1 MTDAKVAFFIEKTQ
15 TSYFGKNSRVFYT
28 SRKQGDACWWGED
41 KGSGRAASETINM
54 SDIAIWLEKHGLS
67 KYAEAFA
74 EHEIELGDLTELTDE
89 DLVTLGLPL
98 GPRRRFMKAVRANA
112 EGARRPQNTAL
123 GPAIV
128 AERRQ
133 LTVMFIDLVG
143 STAISQSVDPE
154 DLAEVLRLFKET
166 CAASVAA
173 FDGHIASYYGDGIMV
188 FFGFPHAHE
197 DDPERAV
204 RAGLRIIQETPD
216 IRTHAKLIVRIGIAT
231 GLVVVGDLR
240 GEKMFEDGTAM
251 GETPN
256 LAARLQAMADP
267 GTLIVSPSTHQLAGD
282 AFEYVLRGAFKL
294 KGFAKEVEAW
304 QVTGERETVSRFL
317 TMDDVLLKPLV
328 GRASEYET
336 LNDKWKLASA
346 GQGQVVLVS
355 GEPGIGKSR
364 LVEELRQNV
373 SGASRAQIRCQCSPY
388 HYASAFYPV
397 IRQFETAA
405 DLRSDDSNV
414 IKLKKISSF
423 LGDRSNNTLKL
434 AASLLSVPFEDQL
447 GQLELTPQQVM
458 DQTLGM
464 LLDNLVS
471 EAERK
476 PVLLLFEDSHW
487 VDPTTKLLL
496 DLIVERVRDLP
507 VLVVVTFRPE
517 FDPEWALQPNLA
529 KIVLKQLDFEQ
540 VKSIVNEVAEGQSI
554 SDEMYELVAAR
565 SDGVPLYVEE
575 VTKDLLESGV
585 LTEDR
590 DTRATGGSSLANPV
604 PSTLHDAL
612 MARLDRLS
620 SAKEVAQIGAVI
632 GPQFSYPLIAEVSR
646 FSDKALRASLGLLV
660 DAGIVTTSAAED
672 LETFSYRH
680 ALIRDTA
687 YNSLLKSER
696 RVLHAR
702 VAQSLNRTETRIGD
716 AAPEILAHH
725 YTMAGMGEEAI
736 DCRYLAG
743 QRAIKRSANIEA
755 NTQLSLAIE
764 QLSEQGQSSERDRKE
779 IEIQVLR
786 AGVLRSTAGIAADE
800 TGSVYARIRDLCER
814 VKETEHLFPVLNG
827 LYSFH
832 LVRAEYDLARNVAG
846 KLLKL
851 ASETGETQH
860 QMVAHR
866 AMGAVLFHIGEL
878 GPAYEH
884 LNNALEL
891 YNRERDEHLAYIY
904 GSDHAAIT
912 SCFLSLAIWMR
923 GDPDRALELQKQAVA
938 AARELEHAHSIAQAL
953 TYLCMLHLLRREPE
967 GVLEVVEQL
976 EELAA
981 KHSFTFMSVTA
992 ALWRSWVEAFVS
1004 PNQTTIRA
1012 LHSAAEAWWA
1022 SGAGNYKPF
1031 FLALIAELTLKTGD
1045 REGALD
1051 LLAEARENQGLTNE
1065 GWAQAETDRVY
1076 ALAMSENG
1084 PAEAEFRDA
1093 IETARRQQARM
1104 FELRTAVD
1112 QVRQCKR
1119 NEHIHNVTSDL
1130 RAAFEAVIG
1139 GEHTID
1145 VSDAFELLDETT
1157 VG

>member
-1 MTDAKVAFFIEKTQ
+1 MQARALL
-15 TSYFGKNSRVFYT
+15 
-28 SRKQGDACWWGED
+28 KQQARQS
-41 KGSGRAASETINM
+41 KM
-54 SDIAIWLEKHGLS
+54 SDIAVWLENHGLS
-67 KYAEAFA
+67 KYARAFE

-89 DLVTLGLPL
+89 DLVTIGLPL
-98 GPRRRFMKAVRANA
+98 GPRRRFMKAVRA
-112 EGARRPQNTAL
+112 GADGGRRPQNTAL

-143 STAISQSVDPE
+143 STEIAQRVDPE

-204 RAGLRIIQETPD
+204 RAGLRIIKEIPD
-216 IRTHAKLIVRIGIAT
+216 IRTHAKLNVRIGIAT

-267 GTLIVSPSTHQLAGD
+267 GTLIIAPSTHQLAGD

-304 QVTGERETVSRFL
+304 QVTGTRETVSRFMAL
-317 TMDDVLLKPLV
+317 DDVQLKPLV
-328 GRASEYET
+328 GRAAEYGT
-336 LNDKWKLASA
+336 LNEKWKLASG

-364 LVEELRQNV
+364 LVEELRKNASGV
-373 SGASRAQIRCQCSPY
+373 SHTQTRYQCSPY
-388 HYASAFYPV
+388 HFASAFYPV
-397 IRQFETAA
+397 IRQFEIVAE
-405 DLRSDDSNV
+405 LRPDDSDET
-414 IKLKKISSF
+414 KLNKISSV
-423 LGDRSNNTLKL
+423 LGDPSDHVLKL
-434 AASLLSVPFEDQL
+434 AASLLSVPFEDRL
-447 GQLELTPQQVM
+447 GPLDLTPQKIM

-464 LLDNLVS
+464 MLKILAS
-471 EAERK
+471 MAAEK
-476 PVLLLFEDSHW
+476 PVLLLFEDAHW

-496 DLIVERVRDLP
+496 DQIVDRIKDLP
-507 VLVVVTFRPE
+507 VLVVMTFRPE
-517 FDPEWALQPNLA
+517 FDPGWALQSNLT
-529 KIVLKQLDFEQ
+529 KVVLRQLDFHQ
-540 VKSIVNEVAEGQSI
+540 VKSIVDEVAQGQSI
-554 SDEMYELVAAR
+554 SDEMYEVIAAR

-575 VTKDLLESGV
+575 VTKDLLESGA
-585 LTEDR
+585 LMEDH
-590 DTRATGGSSLANPV
+590 AAQPVGASSPASPV

-646 FSDKALRASLGLLV
+646 FGEKALRSALELLV
-660 DAGIVTTSAAED
+660 DAGIVTTAATD
-672 LETFSYRH
+672 GLETFSYRH

-702 VAQSLNRTETRIGD
+702 VAETLNQEALHIGD
-716 AAPEILAHH
+716 ASPEILAHH
-725 YTMAGMGEEAI
+725 YTMAGMSKQAI
-736 DCRYLAG
+736 DCRHLAG
-743 QRAIKRSANIEA
+743 QRAVQRSANIEA

-764 QLSEQGQSSERDRKE
+764 QLREQSQSDDRDRKE

-800 TGSVYARIRDLCER
+800 TGSVYERIRDLCER
-814 VKETEHLFPVLNG
+814 VDETEHLFPVLNG

-846 KLLKL
+846 ELLKL
-851 ASETGETQH
+851 AGTTGETQH

-878 GPAYEH
+878 DRAYEH
-884 LNNALEL
+884 LKQALDL
-891 YNRERDEHLAYIY
+891 YSRERDGHLAFIY

-923 GDPDRALELQKQAVA
+923 GAPDKALEVQKQAVA
-938 AARELEHAHSIAQAL
+938 AARELEHAHSIAQSL
-953 TYLCMLHLLRREPE
+953 TYLCMLHLLRREPDQVIE
-967 GVLEVVEQL
+967 AVTQL
-976 EELAA
+976 EELAS

-992 ALWRSWVEAFVS
+992 ALWRSWVDAFVS
-1004 PNQTTIRA
+1004 PAPATIRA
-1012 LHSAAEAWWA
+1012 LRNAAEAWWA

-1031 FLALIAELTLKTGD
+1031 FLTLIAELTLETGD
-1045 REGALD
+1045 QDGALE
-1051 LLAEARENQGLTNE
+1051 LLAEARQHQNLTNE

-1076 ALAMSENG
+1076 ALAISRNG
-1084 PAEAEFRDA
+1084 PAEAEFHKA
-1093 IETARRQQARM
+1093 LQTAQQQHARM

-1112 QVRQCKR
+1112 YFRACTEIGSPAASSALSTALKT
-1119 NEHIHNVTSDL
+1119 VT
-1130 RAAFEAVIG
+1130 G
-1139 GEHTID
+1139 GEHTSD
-1145 VSDAFELLDETT
+1145 VTDARALLDEVTA
-1157 VG
+1157 G

>member
-1 MTDAKVAFFIEKTQ
+1 MTPLTKTGSTYFIDKKDWILRHGVSCTDQVNRGMRAVGVQTTVLLKQQAKR
-15 TSYFGKNSRVFYT
+15 S
-28 SRKQGDACWWGED
+28 
-41 KGSGRAASETINM
+41 NM
-54 SDIAIWLEKHGLS
+54 SDIAVWLENHGLS
-67 KYAEAFA
+67 KYAAAF
-74 EHEIELGDLTELTDE
+74 EKHEIELGDLTELTDE
-89 DLVTLGLPL
+89 DLVMIGLPL
-98 GPRRRFMKAVRANA
+98 GPRRRFLKAVRAGA
-112 EGARRPQNTAL
+112 EDERRPQHSAP

-143 STAISQSVDPE
+143 STEIAQRVDPE

-204 RAGLRIIQETPD
+204 RAGLRIIKEIPD
-216 IRTHAKLIVRIGIAT
+216 IRTHAKLNVRIGIAT

-267 GTLIVSPSTHQLAGD
+267 GTLIIAPSTHQLAGD

-304 QVTGERETVSRFL
+304 QVTGARETVSRF
-317 TMDDVLLKPLV
+317 MAVDDVLLNPLV
-328 GRASEYET
+328 GRAAEYGT
-336 LNDKWKLASA
+336 LNEKWKLASG

-364 LVEELRQNV
+364 LVEELRQNS
-373 SGASRAQIRCQCSPY
+373 SGASHTQIRYQCSPY
-388 HYASAFYPV
+388 HFASAFYPV
-397 IRQFETAA
+397 IRQFESAA
-405 DLRSDDSNV
+405 GFRPDDSNET
-414 IKLKKISSF
+414 KLAKISSV
-423 LGDRSNNTLKL
+423 LGDPADGILKL
-434 AASLLSVPFEDQL
+434 AASLLSVSFEDQL
-447 GQLELTPQQVM
+447 GPLELTPQQIM
-458 DQTLGM
+458 DQTLTM
-464 LLDNLVS
+464 LLEKLAALAM
-471 EAERK
+471 EK
-476 PVLLLFEDSHW
+476 PVLLLFEDAHW

-496 DLIVERVRDLP
+496 DRIVDRIRDLP
-507 VLVVVTFRPE
+507 VLVVMTFRPE
-517 FDPEWALQPNLA
+517 FDPGWALQSNLT
-529 KIVLKQLDFEQ
+529 KVVLRQLDFHQ
-540 VKSIVNEVAEGQSI
+540 VKRIVDEVAHGQPI
-554 SDEMYELVAAR
+554 SDAMYELIAAR

-575 VTKDLLESGV
+575 VTKDLLESGA
-585 LTEDR
+585 LTQGG
-590 DTRATGGSSLANPV
+590 DTHPIGTSSQASPV

-632 GPQFSYPLIAEVSR
+632 GPQFSYPLIAEVSHLGE
-646 FSDKALRASLGLLV
+646 KALRSSLELLV
-660 DAGIVTTSAAED
+660 DAGIVTTAATEG

-702 VAQSLNRTETRIGD
+702 VAESLDHEAPHIGD
-716 AAPEILAHH
+716 ASPEILAHH
-725 YTMAGMGEEAI
+725 YTMAGMGKQAI

-743 QRAIKRSANIEA
+743 QRAVKRSANIEA

-764 QLSEQGQSSERDRKE
+764 QLRKQSHSNDRDRKE

-800 TGSVYARIRDLCER
+800 TGSVYERIRDLCER
-814 VKETEHLFPVLNG
+814 VEETGHLFPVLNG

-832 LVRAEYDLARNVAG
+832 LVRAEYDLARDVAG
-846 KLLKL
+846 QLLKL
-851 ASETGETQH
+851 AGTTGETQH

-878 GPAYEH
+878 NPAYAH
-884 LNNALEL
+884 LKQALGL
-891 YNRERDEHLAYIY
+891 YNRERDGHLAFIY

-923 GDPDRALELQKQAVA
+923 GAPDKALEVQKQAVA
-938 AARELEHAHSIAQAL
+938 VAQELEHAHSIAQSL
-953 TYLCMLHLLRREPE
+953 TYLCMLHLLRREPDQ
-967 GVLEVVEQL
+967 VIKCVDQL
-976 EELAA
+976 EDLAS

-992 ALWRSWVEAFVS
+992 VLWRSWVDAFVS
-1004 PNQTTIRA
+1004 PDQTTIRA
-1012 LHSAAEAWWA
+1012 LRNAAEAWWA

-1031 FLALIAELTLKTGD
+1031 FLTLIAELTLKTGD
-1045 REGALD
+1045 REGALE
-1051 LLAEARENQGLTNE
+1051 LLDQARRHQGLTNE

-1076 ALAMSENG
+1076 ALALSGNG

-1093 IETARRQQARM
+1093 LETARRQQAGM

-1112 QVRQCKR
+1112 YFKQCK
-1119 NEHIHNVTSDL
+1119 NFASP
-1130 RAAFEAVIG
+1130 AAPSLLNTALKTITG
-1139 GEHTID
+1139 GEHTTD
-1145 VSDAFELLDETT
+1145 VIAARDLLDEITAR
-1157 VG
+1157 

>member
-1 MTDAKVAFFIEKTQ
+1 
-15 TSYFGKNSRVFYT
+15 
-28 SRKQGDACWWGED
+28 
-41 KGSGRAASETINM
+41 M
-54 SDIAIWLEKHGLS
+54 SDIAAWLEKNGLS
-67 KYAEAFA
+67 KYAGAFD

-89 DLVTLGLPL
+89 DLVTIGLPL

-112 EGARRPQNTAL
+112 ADGRHPQNTAL

-143 STAISQSVDPE
+143 STEIAQSVDPE

-204 RAGLRIIQETPD
+204 RAGLRIINEIPA
-216 IRTHAKLIVRIGIAT
+216 IRTHAKLNVRIGIAT

-267 GTLIVSPSTHQLAGD
+267 GTLIIAPTTHQLAGD
-282 AFEYVLRGAFKL
+282 AFEYELRGAFKL

-304 QVTGERETVSRFL
+304 QVTGTRETVSRFMAL
-317 TMDDVLLKPLV
+317 DDVLLKPLI

-336 LNDKWKLASA
+336 LNEKWMLASA

-364 LVEELRQNV
+364 LVEELRQNTSGV
-373 SGASRAQIRCQCSPY
+373 SHTQNRYQCSPY
-388 HYASAFYPV
+388 HFASAFYPV
-397 IRQFETAA
+397 IRQFEIVAG
-405 DLRSDDSNV
+405 LRPDDSDET
-414 IKLKKISSF
+414 KLKKISSV
-423 LGDRSNNTLKL
+423 LGDPSDHVLKL
-434 AASLLSVPFEDQL
+434 AASLLSVPFEDRL
-447 GQLELTPQQVM
+447 GPLDLTPQKIM

-464 LLDNLVS
+464 LLKILAS
-471 EAERK
+471 MAAEK
-476 PVLLLFEDSHW
+476 PVLLFFEDAHW

-496 DLIVERVRDLP
+496 DRIVNQIKDLP
-507 VLVVVTFRPE
+507 VLVVMTFRPE
-517 FDPEWALQPNLA
+517 FDPGWALQSNLT
-529 KIVLKQLDFEQ
+529 KVVLRQLDFHQ
-540 VKSIVNEVAEGQSI
+540 VKRIVDEVAPGQPI
-554 SDEMYELVAAR
+554 SDEMYEVIAAR

-575 VTKDLLESGV
+575 VTKDLLESGALV
-585 LTEDR
+585 ESH
-590 DTRATGGSSLANPV
+590 ATHPVGASSPSSPV

-646 FSDKALRASLGLLV
+646 FGEKALRSSLELLV
-660 DAGIVTTSAAED
+660 DAGIVTRAAAGD

-696 RVLHAR
+696 RVLHER
-702 VAQSLNRTETRIGD
+702 VAETLNQDAPHTGD
-716 AAPEILAHH
+716 ASPEILAHH
-725 YTMAGMGEEAI
+725 YTMAGMSKQAI
-736 DCRYLAG
+736 HCRYLAG
-743 QRAIKRSANIEA
+743 QRAVQRSANIEA

-764 QLSEQGQSSERDRKE
+764 QLQEQSQSDDRDRKE
-779 IEIQVLR
+779 IEIQILR

-800 TGSVYARIRDLCER
+800 TGSVYERIRYLCER
-814 VKETEHLFPVLNG
+814 VKETGQLFPVLNG

-846 KLLKL
+846 ELLNL
-851 ASETGETQH
+851 ADSTGETQH
-860 QMVAHR
+860 RMVAHR

-878 GPAYEH
+878 NPAYEH
-884 LNNALEL
+884 LKQALEL
-891 YNRERDEHLAYIY
+891 YSRERDGHLAFIY

-912 SCFLSLAIWMR
+912 SCFLSLAIWIR
-923 GDPDRALELQKQAVA
+923 GAPDKALDIQNQAVA
-938 AARELEHAHSIAQAL
+938 AARKLEHAHSIAQSL
-953 TYLCMLHLLRREPE
+953 TYLCMLHLLRREPDQ
-967 GVLEVVEQL
+967 VIEVVDQL
-976 EELAA
+976 EDLAS
-981 KHSFTFMSVTA
+981 KHSFTFMSITA
-992 ALWRSWVEAFVS
+992 TLWRSWVNAYVS
-1004 PNQTTIRA
+1004 PNPDTIRA
-1012 LHSAAEAWWA
+1012 LRNAAEAWWA

-1031 FLALIAELTLKTGD
+1031 FLTLIAEVTLKAGD
-1045 REGALD
+1045 RECALD
-1051 LLAEARENQGLTNE
+1051 LLTDAREHQDLTNE

-1076 ALAMSENG
+1076 ALACSG
-1084 PAEAEFRDA
+1084 HAPAESEFHDA
-1093 IETARRQQARM
+1093 LQTARRQHAKM
-1104 FELRTAVD
+1104 FELRISVD
-1112 QVRQCKR
+1112 YFNQCKKVSLAPAAGF
-1119 NEHIHNVTSDL
+1119 EL
-1130 RAAFEAVIG
+1130 RTVLEAVEG
-1139 GEHTID
+1139 GERTTD
-1145 VSDAFELLDETT
+1145 VTDARALLNE
-1157 VG
+1157 VSAG

>member
-1 MTDAKVAFFIEKTQ
+1 MGLPRQRAKR
-15 TSYFGKNSRVFYT
+15 S
-28 SRKQGDACWWGED
+28 
-41 KGSGRAASETINM
+41 NM
-54 SDIAIWLEKHGLS
+54 SDIAAWLEKNGLS
-67 KYAEAFA
+67 KYAGAFD
-74 EHEIELGDLTELTDE
+74 EHEIEIGDLTELTDQ
-89 DLVTLGLPL
+89 DLVTIGLPL
-98 GPRRRFMKAVRANA
+98 GPRRRFMKAVRA
-112 EGARRPQNTAL
+112 GAQDGHHPQNTAL

-143 STAISQSVDPE
+143 STEIAQRVDPE

-204 RAGLRIIQETPD
+204 RAGLRIIKEIPD
-216 IRTHAKLIVRIGIAT
+216 IRTHAKLNVRIGIAT

-267 GTLIVSPSTHQLAGD
+267 GTLIIAPSTHQLAGD
-282 AFEYVLRGAFKL
+282 AFEYVMRGAFKL

-304 QVTGERETVSRFL
+304 QVTGTRETVSRFMAL
-317 TMDDVLLKPLV
+317 DDVLLKPLV
-328 GRASEYET
+328 GRAAEYET
-336 LNDKWKLASA
+336 LNKKWKLASG

-364 LVEELRQNV
+364 LVEELRQNTSGV
-373 SGASRAQIRCQCSPY
+373 SHTQIRYQCSPY
-388 HYASAFYPV
+388 HFASAFYPV
-397 IRQFETAA
+397 IRQFESAA
-405 DLRSDDSNV
+405 GLRPGDTSET
-414 IKLKKISSF
+414 KLEKISSA
-423 LGDRSNNTLKL
+423 LGEPTNDVLKL
-434 AASLLSVPFEDQL
+434 AASLLSVPFEDRL
-447 GQLELTPQQVM
+447 GPLDLTPQQIM

-464 LLDNLVS
+464 LLEILAS
-471 EAERK
+471 LATEK
-476 PVLLLFEDSHW
+476 PVLLLFEDAHW

-496 DLIVERVRDLP
+496 DQIVERIKDLP
-507 VLVVVTFRPE
+507 VLVVMTFRPE
-517 FDPEWALQPNLA
+517 FDAGWALQSNLT
-529 KIVLKQLDFEQ
+529 KVVLRQLDFHQ
-540 VKSIVNEVAEGQSI
+540 VKSIVDEVVHGQPI
-554 SDEMYELVAAR
+554 SDEMYELIAAR

-575 VTKDLLESGV
+575 VTKDLLESGALV
-585 LTEDR
+585 EGR
-590 DTRATGGSSLANPV
+590 RAQPIGVSSPASPV

-646 FSDKALRASLGLLV
+646 FGEKALRSGLELLV
-660 DAGIVTTSAAED
+660 DAGIVTTTASD
-672 LETFSYRH
+672 GPGTFSYRH

-702 VAQSLNRTETRIGD
+702 VAETLNQETPDIGD
-716 AAPEILAHH
+716 ASPEILAHH
-725 YTMAGMGEEAI
+725 YTMAGMSKQAI

-743 QRAIKRSANIEA
+743 QRAVKRSANIEA

-764 QLSEQGQSSERDRKE
+764 QLREQSQSNERDRKE

-786 AGVLRSTAGIAADE
+786 AGVLRATAGIAADE
-800 TGSVYARIRDLCER
+800 TGSVYERIRDLCER
-814 VKETEHLFPVLNG
+814 VEETEHLFPVLNG

-832 LVRAEYDLARNVAG
+832 LVRAEYDLARKVAG
-846 KLLKL
+846 QLLKL
-851 ASETGETQH
+851 AETTGETQH

-878 GPAYEH
+878 GPAYGH
-884 LNNALEL
+884 LEQALEL
-891 YNRERDEHLAYIY
+891 YSREQDGHLAFIY

-923 GDPDRALELQKQAVA
+923 GAPDKALKVQKQAVA
-938 AARELEHAHSIAQAL
+938 DARELEHAHSIAQSL
-953 TYLCMLHLLRREPE
+953 TYLCMLHLLRREPDQ
-967 GVLEVVEQL
+967 VIEVADQL
-976 EELAA
+976 EELAS

-992 ALWRSWVEAFVS
+992 ALWRSWVNAYVS
-1004 PNQTTIRA
+1004 PAPATIRT
-1012 LHSAAEAWWA
+1012 LRNAAEAWWA
-1022 SGAGNYKPF
+1022 TGAGNYKPF
-1031 FLALIAELTLKTGD
+1031 FLTLIAELTLETGD

-1051 LLAEARENQGLTNE
+1051 LLAEAREYQSLTNE

-1076 ALAMSENG
+1076 ALAFSGNS
-1084 PAEAEFRDA
+1084 PAEAEFHEA
-1093 IETARRQQARM
+1093 LKTAQRQQARM

-1112 QVRQCKR
+1112 YFKHCKKFASPTAPSVLS
-1119 NEHIHNVTSDL
+1119 IAL
-1130 RAAFEAVIG
+1130 RSITG
-1139 GEHTID
+1139 GEHTTD
-1145 VSDAFELLDETT
+1145 VTDARDLLDEITA
-1157 VG
+1157 G

>member
-1 MTDAKVAFFIEKTQ
+1 MT
-15 TSYFGKNSRVFYT
+15 
-28 SRKQGDACWWGED
+28 
-41 KGSGRAASETINM
+41 
-54 SDIAIWLEKHGLS
+54 DIAIWLNKHGLS

-74 EHEIELGDLTELTDE
+74 EHEIEHCDLTELTDE
-89 DLVTLGLPL
+89 DLVTIGLPL
-98 GPRRRFMKAVRANA
+98 GPRRRFMKAVRADT
-112 EGARRPQNTAL
+112 EGAHRPQNTAL

-166 CAASVAA
+166 CAASVVA

-204 RAGLRIIQETPD
+204 RAGLRIIEEVPNL
-216 IRTHAKLIVRIGIAT
+216 RTHTKLNVRIGIAT

-267 GTLIVSPSTHQLAGD
+267 GTLIVAPSTHQLAGD

-304 QVTGERETVSRFL
+304 QVTGTRETVSRFL
-317 TMDDVLLKPLV
+317 AVDDVLFKPLV
-328 GRASEYET
+328 GRSAEYET
-336 LNDKWKLASA
+336 LNGKWKLASG

-373 SGASRAQIRCQCSPY
+373 SGASHTQIRYQCSPY

-397 IRQFETAA
+397 IRQFEMAA
-405 DLRSDDSNV
+405 GLRSDDPIDV
-414 IKLKKISSF
+414 KLEKISSV
-423 LGDRSNNTLKL
+423 LGNQSSNELRL
-434 AASLLSVPFEDQL
+434 AASLLSIPFEDKL
-447 GQLELTPQQVM
+447 GPLDLTPQQIM
-458 DQTLGM
+458 EQTLGM
-464 LLDNLVS
+464 FLGRLIS
-471 EAERK
+471 EAKEK
-476 PVLLLFEDSHW
+476 PVLLLFEDAHW

-496 DLIVERVRDLP
+496 DQIVDRVRDLP
-507 VLVVVTFRPE
+507 VLVVITFRPE
-517 FDPEWALQPNLA
+517 FDPGWALQSNLA

-540 VKSIVNEVAEGQSI
+540 VKSIVNEVAEGQPI
-554 SDEMYELVAAR
+554 SDEVYELVAAR

-575 VTKDLLESGV
+575 VTKDLLESGA
-585 LTEDR
+585 LTEGR
-590 DTRATGGSSLANPV
+590 EIGAIGGPSLANPV

-632 GPQFSYPLIAEVSR
+632 GPQFSYSLIAEVSR
-646 FSDKALRASLGLLV
+646 FSSKALRASLRLLV

-672 LETFSYRH
+672 LEIFSYRH

-702 VAQSLNRTETRIGD
+702 VAQTLKNNDANIGD
-716 AAPEILAHH
+716 ASPEILAHH
-725 YTMAGMGEEAI
+725 YTLARMGKEAI

-764 QLSEQGQSSERDRKE
+764 QLSEQNPSRERDRKE

-800 TGSVYARIRDLCER
+800 TGSIYARIRDLCER
-814 VKETEHLFPVLNG
+814 VEETEHLFPVLNG

-846 KLLKL
+846 QLLKL
-851 ASETGETQH
+851 ASASGETQH
-860 QMVAHR
+860 RMVAHR

-878 GPAYEH
+878 SPAYEH
-884 LNNALEL
+884 LNTALEL
-891 YNRERDEHLAYIY
+891 YNRERDGHLAYVY

-923 GDPDRALELQKQAVA
+923 GAPDKALEIQKQAVA
-938 AARELEHAHSIAQAL
+938 AARELEHAHSIAQSL

-967 GVLEVVEQL
+967 QVTEVADQL
-976 EELAA
+976 EDLAS
-981 KHSFTFMSVTA
+981 KHSFKFMSLTA
-992 ALWRSWVEAFVS
+992 VLWRSWVDAFVS
-1004 PNQTTIRA
+1004 PDQTTIGA
-1012 LHSAAEAWWA
+1012 LQQAAEAWWS

-1031 FLALIAELTLKTGD
+1031 FLTLIAELRLKTGD

-1051 LLAEARENQGLTNE
+1051 LLAKARDDQDLSNE
-1065 GWAQAETDRVY
+1065 GWAQSETARVY
-1076 ALAMSENG
+1076 ALARSKNE

-1093 IETARRQQARM
+1093 FEVARRHRASM
-1104 FELRTAVD
+1104 FELRTAID
-1112 QVRQCKR
+1112 YLRQCEKFGR
-1119 NEHIHNVTSDL
+1119 KHIAVAEL
-1130 RAAFEAVIG
+1130 RVALEAVTG
-1139 GEHTID
+1139 GEHTLD
-1145 VSDAFELLDETT
+1145 VSDALELLGDTIA
-1157 VG
+1157 G